1 MEIKQIEEDQK
12 KFKSS
17 LDQITSEDPEHKD
30 DYQKM

>member
-1 MEIKQIEEDQK
+1 MEIKQIEEDKK

-17 LDQITSEDPEHKD
+17 LDQITSEDPEYKD